1 MEINCYTELDNNH
14 QIIKVITDQY
24 FTYEKLSELGQELEL
39 KTNLVNFYSDLP
51 FVIFAND
58 PVVSGYIV
66 ACLVM
71 LTEAQMVYV
80 SPGLNT
86 QPTLVWDT
94 MQSMEG
100 SLLI

>member
-1 MEINCYTELDNNH
+1 MEINCYTKLENNH
-14 QIIKVITDQY
+14 QIIKAITDQH
-24 FTYEKLSELGQELEL
+24 FTYDKLNELGQELEL
-39 KTNLVNFYSDLP
+39 KTNLVNFYSELP
-51 FVIFAND
+51 FVIYAND
-58 PVVSGYIV
+58 PVVSSYIV

-80 SPGLNT
+80 APDLKT
-86 QPTLVWDT
+86 QPTLIWDA